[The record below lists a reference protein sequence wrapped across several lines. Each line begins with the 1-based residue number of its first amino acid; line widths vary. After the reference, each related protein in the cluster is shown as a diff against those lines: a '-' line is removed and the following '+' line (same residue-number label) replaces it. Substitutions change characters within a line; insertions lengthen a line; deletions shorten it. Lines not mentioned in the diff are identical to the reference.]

1 MTEPGRP
8 SVSSVERYGR
18 IAALLLVVLALVI
31 RVPGT
36 MVWWLNPDEGIY
48 FSILTQPTLAA
59 FWGEVATNAH
69 PPLYYLILRTVG
81 FLTTDFFWFR
91 ALSWMGGAAAVF
103 ALWECGREIAWKD
116 PVRRTVTG
124 LVAAALLVASPPA
137 VILSQVMRPYMLQ
150 LALVAGALALLL
162 RYGRAP
168 ERRTL
173 LGYVV
178 FLVLALLTH
187 YSSVLALGAFG
198 GVALYLL
205 YSTEMTAEA
214 RRDLALAHVVPV
226 VLLLGLY
233 FFHLRGL
240 MASNMAEDA
249 LQGWLSAYMVD
260 SPREAWFAFVGLQ
273 TTVAGRGLGGA
284 VTVLMIAA
292 LALAVAHR
300 AWLPV
305 VVAGSAL
312 LVGLVAAAAGVYPMG
327 AIRHSTW
334 MLAFALPALAWGVGF
349 VLISGRRWVVAGV
362 VAVVVL
368 IAARESVAIGI
379 GVPDSPWAAPERV
392 LRRANLVTMA
402 DLLDPEGAP
411 RLWVM
416 DQQTYYLLLPFYF
429 TERKEARSGPDDTFF
444 HFRYGERDVVVVQSW
459 FLTAGADGAQDDSN
473 LRSLTDRVDRSDLLL
488 GMGSAGEAQVVVGG
502 WRSEVMDQLLAL
514 EDSAVVTN
522 HRLVPGLFAFLVDME
537 QLNTREVSPE
547 LRQRI
552 TRTPR

>member
-8 SVSSVERYGR
+8 SASSLERYGGV
-18 IAALLLVVLALVI
+18 AALLVVALALFI
-31 RVPGT
+31 RMPGI

-48 FSILTQPTLAA
+48 FSIATQSTLAA
-59 FWGEVATNAH
+59 FWGEVSRNAH
-69 PPLYYLILRTVG
+69 PPLYYMLLRAVG

-91 ALSWMGGAAAVF
+91 ALSLMGGAAAVF

-124 LVAAALLVASPPA
+124 LVAAALLVPSPSA
-137 VILSQVMRPYMLQ
+137 VILSQIMRPYMLQ

-173 LGYVV
+173 LAYIAL
-178 FLVLALLTH
+178 LVLALLTH

-198 GVALYLL
+198 AVALYLIF
-205 YSTEMTAEA
+205 STEMPGEA
-214 RRDLALAHVVPV
+214 RRDLALAHMVPV
-226 VLLLGLY
+226 AVVLGLY
-233 FFHLRGL
+233 LFHLRGL
-240 MASNMAEDA
+240 MASDLADEA
-249 LQGWLSAYMVD
+249 LHGWLSGYLVG
-260 SPREAWFAFVGLQ
+260 SVREAWLVFVGLQ
-273 TTVAGRGLGGA
+273 TRVAGRGLGGP

-292 LALAVAHR
+292 LAAAVAHR

-334 MLAFALPALAWGVGF
+334 MLAFTLPALAWGVGF
-349 VLISGRRWVVAGV
+349 VLTAGKRWAAAGV

-368 IAARESVAIGI
+368 VAARERVGI
-379 GVPDSPWAAPERV
+379 TMDVPDSPWAAPERV
-392 LRRANLVTMA
+392 LRRANLLQML

-411 RLWVM
+411 SPRLWVM
-416 DQQTYYLLLPFYF
+416 DMQTYYLLLPFYF
-429 TERKEARSGPDDTFF
+429 TERQVTRPGSEDTFF
-444 HFRYGERDVVVVQSW
+444 HFRYGKRDVVVVRAW
-459 FLTAGADGAQDDSN
+459 LLTAGADSAREESN
-473 LRSLTDRVDRSDLLL
+473 LRSLAGRADRSAPLL
-488 GMGSAGEAQVVVGG
+488 GMASARQVQVLVGG
-502 WRSEVMDQLLAL
+502 WRSKVVDQLLAL
-514 EDSAVVTN
+514 EDSGVVMD

-537 QLNTREVSPE
+537 RLNTPETPPEVP
-547 LRQRI
+547 
-552 TRTPR
+552 

>member
-8 SVSSVERYGR
+8 WAASVERYGR
-18 IAALLLVVLALVI
+18 VAALLLVVLALFL

-36 MVWWLNPDEGIY
+36 MEWWLNPDEGIY
-48 FSILTQPTLAA
+48 FSILTQPTFAA
-59 FWGEVATNAH
+59 FWEEVARNAH
-69 PPLYYLILRTVG
+69 PPLYYMILRAVS

-91 ALSWMGGAAAVF
+91 ALSWLGGAAAVL
-103 ALWECGREIAWKD
+103 ALWECGREIAWKN
-116 PVRRTVTG
+116 PVRRTLTG

-173 LGYVV
+173 LAYILL
-178 FLVLALLTH
+178 LVLALLTH

-198 GVALYLL
+198 GVALYLF
-205 YSTEMTAEA
+205 YSAEMPDEA
-214 RRDLALAHVVPV
+214 RRDLALAHTVPV

-240 MASNMAEDA
+240 MASNMADDA

-260 SPREAWFAFVGLQ
+260 SPRDAWFAFVGLQ
-273 TTVAGRGLGGA
+273 TTVAGRGLGGP

-292 LALAVAHR
+292 LAAAVARR

-349 VLISGRRWVVAGV
+349 VVTSGRRWVVAGV
-362 VAVVVL
+362 VVVVVL
-368 IAARESVAIGI
+368 VAARETVALGI

-392 LRRANLVTMA
+392 LRRANLVTMV
-402 DLLDPEGAP
+402 DLLDPQGAP

-429 TERKEARSGPDDTFF
+429 TERQDARSGPDNTFF

-459 FLTAGADGAQDDSN
+459 LLTAGANGAQDDSN
-473 LRSLTDRVDRSDLLL
+473 LRSLTDRVDGSDLVL
-488 GMGSAGEAQVVVGG
+488 GMGSARETQVLVGG
-502 WRSEVMDQLLAL
+502 WRSEVVDQLLAL
-514 EDSAVVTN
+514 EDLGVVTN

-537 QLNTREVSPE
+537 RLNTREASPQ
-547 LRQRI
+547 LR
-552 TRTPR
+552 

>member
-8 SVSSVERYGR
+8 WVSSVDRYGR

-31 RVPGT
+31 RIPGT

-48 FSILTQPTLAA
+48 FSILTQPTLTA

-69 PPLYYLILRTVG
+69 PPLYYMILRAVG

-124 LVAAALLVASPPA
+124 LLAAALLVASPPA

-205 YSTEMTAEA
+205 YSTEMPGEA
-214 RRDLALAHVVPV
+214 RRDLALAHTVPV
-226 VLLLGLY
+226 VLLVGLY

-240 MASNMAEDA
+240 VASNMADDA

-273 TTVAGRGLGGA
+273 TTVAGRGLGGP

-305 VVAGSAL
+305 VIAGSAL

-327 AIRHSTW
+327 AIRQSTW
-334 MLAFALPALAWGVGF
+334 MLAFTLPALAWGVGF
-349 VLISGRRWVVAGV
+349 VLVSGRRWVVAGV

-379 GVPDSPWAAPERV
+379 GVPDTPWATRERV

-429 TERKEARSGPDDTFF
+429 TERQEARSGPDDTFF

-459 FLTAGADGAQDDSN
+459 LLTAGADGAQDDSN
-473 LRSLTDRVDRSDLLL
+473 LRSLSDRVDRSDLLL

-537 QLNTREVSPE
+537 QLNTREASPE
-547 LRQRI
+547 LRSR
-552 TRTPR
+552 

>member
-1 MTEPGRP
+1 
-8 SVSSVERYGR
+8 VERYGY
-18 IAALLLVVLALVI
+18 IAALLLVGLALVI
-31 RVPGT
+31 RIPGT
-36 MVWWLNPDEGIY
+36 MEWWLNPDEGIY

-59 FWGEVATNAH
+59 FWEEVATNAH
-69 PPLYYLILRTVG
+69 PPLYYMILRAVG

-91 ALSWMGGAAAVF
+91 ALSWMCGAAAVF

-124 LVAAALLVASPPA
+124 LVAAALLVPSPSA

-178 FLVLALLTH
+178 LLALALLTH
-187 YSSVLALGAFG
+187 YSSVLALGALG
-198 GVALYLL
+198 GVAFYLIL
-205 YSTEMTAEA
+205 SAGMAREA
-214 RRDLALAHVVPV
+214 RRDLALAHMVPV
-226 VLLLGLY
+226 AVVLGLY
-233 FFHLRGL
+233 VFHLRGL
-240 MASNMAEDA
+240 MASDVADDA
-249 LQGWLSAYMVD
+249 LQGWLSGYLVG
-260 SPREAWFAFVGLQ
+260 SVREAWLAFVGLQ
-273 TTVAGRGLGGA
+273 TTIAGRGLGGP

-292 LALAVAHR
+292 LAAAVARR

-312 LVGLVAAAAGVYPMG
+312 LLGLVAAAAGVYPMG

-349 VLISGRRWVVAGV
+349 VLTSGRKWALVGVA
-362 VAVVVL
+362 AVVVL
-368 IAARESVAIGI
+368 VAARESVAIGI

-392 LRRANLVTMA
+392 LRRANLLVMV

-429 TERKEARSGPDDTFF
+429 TERQEARSGPDDTFF
-444 HFRYGERDVVVVQSW
+444 HFRYGKRDLVVVQSW
-459 FLTAGADGAQDDSN
+459 SLTAGSDDAQDRSN
-473 LRSLTDRVDRSDLLL
+473 LRSLTDRVDRSDLHL
-488 GMGSAGEAQVVVGG
+488 GMGSAREAQVIVGG
-502 WRSEVMDQLLAL
+502 WRSEVIDQLLAL
-514 EDSAVVTN
+514 EESGVVTN

-537 QLNTREVSPE
+537 RLNSQEGSPE
-547 LRQRI
+547 AQ
-552 TRTPR
+552 

>member
-31 RVPGT
+31 RIPGT

-48 FSILTQPTLAA
+48 FSILTQPSLAA

-69 PPLYYLILRTVG
+69 PPLYYMILRAVG

-91 ALSWMGGAAAVF
+91 ALSWMGGVAAVF

-124 LVAAALLVASPPA
+124 LLAAALLVASPPA

-205 YSTEMTAEA
+205 YSAEMPSEA
-214 RRDLALAHVVPV
+214 RRDLALAHTVPV
-226 VLLLGLY
+226 VLLVGLY

-240 MASNMAEDA
+240 MASNMADDA

-273 TTVAGRGLGGA
+273 TTVAGRGLGGP

-312 LVGLVAAAAGVYPMG
+312 LVGLVAAAAAGVYPMG

-349 VLISGRRWVVAGV
+349 VLISGRRWVVAGG
-362 VAVVVL
+362 VALVVL
-368 IAARESVAIGI
+368 VAARESVAIGI
-379 GVPDSPWAAPERV
+379 GVPNSPWAAPERV

-429 TERKEARSGPDDTFF
+429 TERQEARSGPDDTFF

-459 FLTAGADGAQDDSN
+459 LLTAGGDGAQDISN
-473 LRSLTDRVDRSDLLL
+473 LRSLTDRVDRSDLFV
-488 GMGSAGEAQVVVGG
+488 GMGSAREAQVLVGG

-514 EDSAVVTN
+514 EDSGVVTN
-522 HRLVPGLFAFLVDME
+522 HRLVPGLFAFLMDME
-537 QLNTREVSPE
+537 RLNTREAPPA
-547 LRQRI
+547 LR
-552 TRTPR
+552 

>member
-1 MTEPGRP
+1 MTEPGRA
-8 SVSSVERYGR
+8 SASSVERYGY
-18 IAALLLVVLALVI
+18 IAALLLVGLALVI
-31 RVPGT
+31 RIPGT
-36 MVWWLNPDEGIY
+36 MEWWLNPDEGIY

-59 FWGEVATNAH
+59 FWEEVATNAH
-69 PPLYYLILRTVG
+69 PPLYYMILRAVG

-91 ALSWMGGAAAVF
+91 ALSWMCGAGAVF

-124 LVAAALLVASPPA
+124 LVAAALLVPSPSA

-178 FLVLALLTH
+178 LLALALLTH
-187 YSSVLALGAFG
+187 YSSVLALGALG
-198 GVALYLL
+198 GVAFYLIL
-205 YSTEMTAEA
+205 SAGMAREA
-214 RRDLALAHVVPV
+214 RRDLALAHMVPV
-226 VLLLGLY
+226 AVVLGLY
-233 FFHLRGL
+233 VFHLRGL
-240 MASNMAEDA
+240 MASDVADDA
-249 LQGWLSAYMVD
+249 LQGWLSGYLVG
-260 SPREAWFAFVGLQ
+260 SVREAWLAFVGLQ
-273 TTVAGRGLGGA
+273 TTIAGRGLGGP

-292 LALAVAHR
+292 LAAAVARR

-312 LVGLVAAAAGVYPMG
+312 LLGLVAAAAGVYPMG

-349 VLISGRRWVVAGV
+349 VLTSGRKWALVGVA
-362 VAVVVL
+362 AVVVL
-368 IAARESVAIGI
+368 VAARESVAIGI

-392 LRRANLVTMA
+392 LRRANLLVMA
-402 DLLDPEGAP
+402 DLLDPAGAP

-429 TERKEARSGPDDTFF
+429 TERQEARSGPDDTFF
-444 HFRYGERDVVVVQSW
+444 HFRYGKRDLVVVQSW
-459 FLTAGADGAQDDSN
+459 SLTAGSDDAQDRSN
-473 LRSLTDRVDRSDLLL
+473 LRSLTDRVDRSDLHLD
-488 GMGSAGEAQVVVGG
+488 MGSAREAQVIVGG
-502 WRSEVMDQLLAL
+502 WRSEVIDQLLAL
-514 EDSAVVTN
+514 EESGVVTN

-537 QLNTREVSPE
+537 RLNSQEGSPE
-547 LRQRI
+547 AQ
-552 TRTPR
+552 

>member
-8 SVSSVERYGR
+8 SVSSVDRYGR

-31 RVPGT
+31 RIPGS

-69 PPLYYLILRTVG
+69 PPLYYMILRAVG

-124 LVAAALLVASPPA
+124 LLAAALLVASPPA

-168 ERRTL
+168 DRRTL

-205 YSTEMTAEA
+205 YSTEMPGEA
-214 RRDLALAHVVPV
+214 RRDLALAHTVPV

-233 FFHLRGL
+233 FLHLRGL
-240 MASNMAEDA
+240 MASDMADDA
-249 LQGWLSAYMVD
+249 LQGWLNAYMVD

-273 TTVAGRGLGGA
+273 TTVAGRGLGGP
-284 VTVLMIAA
+284 VTLLMIAA
-292 LALAVAHR
+292 LAVAAARR

-305 VVAGSAL
+305 VVTGSAL
-312 LVGLVAAAAGVYPMG
+312 LVGLVAAAADVYPMG
-327 AIRHSTW
+327 AIHHSTW
-334 MLAFALPALAWGVGF
+334 MLAFALPALAWGIGF

-368 IAARESVAIGI
+368 IAARESVAIGV

-429 TERKEARSGPDDTFF
+429 TERQEARSGPDDTFF

-459 FLTAGADGAQDDSN
+459 FLTAGADGAQDESN
-473 LRSLTDRVDRSDLLL
+473 LRSLSDRVDRSDLLL

-522 HRLVPGLFAFLVDME
+522 HRWVPGLFAFLVDME
-537 QLNTREVSPE
+537 QLNTREASPE
-547 LRQRI
+547 LR
-552 TRTPR
+552 

>member
-8 SVSSVERYGR
+8 WVSSVERYGR

-31 RVPGT
+31 RIPGT

-69 PPLYYLILRTVG
+69 PPLYYMILRAVG

-124 LVAAALLVASPPA
+124 LLAAALLVASPPA
-137 VILSQVMRPYMLQ
+137 VILSQIMRPYMLQ

-173 LGYVV
+173 LGYVM

-205 YSTEMTAEA
+205 YSTEMPGEA
-214 RRDLALAHVVPV
+214 RRDLALAHTVPV
-226 VLLLGLY
+226 VLLVGLY

-240 MASNMAEDA
+240 MASNMADDA
-249 LQGWLSAYMVD
+249 LQGWLSAYMAD

-273 TTVAGRGLGGA
+273 TTVAGRGLGGS

-429 TERKEARSGPDDTFF
+429 TERQEARSGPDDTFF

-459 FLTAGADGAQDDSN
+459 FLTAGAEGAQDNSN
-473 LRSLTDRVDRSDLLL
+473 LRSLSDRVDRSDLLL

-514 EDSAVVTN
+514 
-522 HRLVPGLFAFLVDME
+522 
-537 QLNTREVSPE
+537 
-547 LRQRI
+547 
-552 TRTPR
+552 

>member
-8 SVSSVERYGR
+8 WVSSVDRYGR

-31 RVPGT
+31 RIPGT

-48 FSILTQPTLAA
+48 FSILTQPTLTA

-69 PPLYYLILRTVG
+69 PPLYYMILRAVG

-124 LVAAALLVASPPA
+124 LLAAALLVASPPA

-205 YSTEMTAEA
+205 YSTEMPGEA
-214 RRDLALAHVVPV
+214 RRDLALAHTVPV
-226 VLLLGLY
+226 VLLVGLY

-240 MASNMAEDA
+240 VASNMADDA

-273 TTVAGRGLGGA
+273 TTVAGRGLGGP

-305 VVAGSAL
+305 VIAGSAL

-327 AIRHSTW
+327 AIRQSTW

-349 VLISGRRWVVAGV
+349 VLVSGRRWVVAGV

-379 GVPDSPWAAPERV
+379 GVPDTPWATRERV

-429 TERKEARSGPDDTFF
+429 TERQEARSGPDDTFF

-459 FLTAGADGAQDDSN
+459 LLTAGADGAQDDSN
-473 LRSLTDRVDRSDLLL
+473 LRSLSDRVDRSDLLL

-537 QLNTREVSPE
+537 QLNTREASPE
-547 LRQRI
+547 LR
-552 TRTPR
+552 